1 MAVKWCVVIVV
12 EFWNV
17 IWIFIL
23 CLFLIMW
30 GFIWVFLTVI
40 FYFAIIHFS
49 FDSEISNENEL
60 DVIPKCTECI

>member
-1 MAVKWCVVIVV
+1 
-12 EFWNV
+12 
-17 IWIFIL
+17 
-23 CLFLIMW
+23 MW

-60 DVIPKCTECI
+60 DVILKCTECI

>member
-1 MAVKWCVVIVV
+1 M
-12 EFWNV
+12 
-17 IWIFIL
+17 
-23 CLFLIMW
+23 
-30 GFIWVFLTVI
+30 FLTVI